1 MPRILHHNADE
12 ISPMKRSSI
21 VIVALIALIGGFGLS
36 WYAHN
41 SKPIELESGLWFGE
55 QARALPEFELI
66 DHNRQALTRDTMRG
80 QWSLLF
86 FGFTHCPD
94 ICPISL
100 QTLADM
106 LEAIDDVD
114 VSDAIRIYFVSVDPQ
129 RDSPEVLAEYV
140 KYFHPDF
147 SGATAA
153 LDQLTPLTRSLG
165 IAHTIRNRTDASPDY
180 DVDHSAAIVLINPQA
195 EYAGL
200 FSAPHDPLAM
210 ARDMT
215 RIVERHPL

>member
-1 MPRILHHNADE
+1 
-12 ISPMKRSSI
+12 MKRSSI
-21 VIVALIALIGGFGLS
+21 IIVALIALIGGFGLS

-41 SKPIELESGLWFGE
+41 SKPVELESGLWFGE

-66 DHNRQALTRDTMRG
+66 DHNRQPLTRDSLRG

-100 QTLADM
+100 QALADM
-106 LEAIDDVD
+106 YKAIDDAD
-114 VSDAIRIYFVSVDPQ
+114 VSDALQIYFVSVDPG
-129 RDSPEVLAEYV
+129 RDSPEVLADYV
-140 KYFHPDF
+140 HYFNPGF
-147 SGATAA
+147 NGATAP
-153 LDQLTPLTRSLG
+153 LETLTPLTRSLG
-165 IAHTIRNRTDASPDY
+165 IAHAIRNKTETSTDY
-180 DVDHSAAIVLINPQA
+180 DVEHSAAIVLINPQA

-200 FSAPHDPLAM
+200 FGAPHDPLAM